1 MGYRSWYELAQKV
14 GTADQLAA
22 KHGKDTFK
30 AQVKWND
37 GDTAERDIV
46 STGMEI
52 FECDVMTL
60 KMRAFDELNKLI
72 PDTDTLI
79 KMLHDYHLGQSKFT
93 PLPPEDHS
101 TSIFLKNL
109 LKLKR

>member
-30 AQVKWND
+30 AQVKWNEESNPTVEA
-37 GDTAERDIV
+37 G
-46 STGMEI
+46 GMEV

-60 KMRAFDELNKLI
+60 KMRAFDELNKQI
-72 PDTDTLI
+72 PTKEEI
-79 KMLHDYHLGQSKFT
+79 EQMLHNHYQGQRYFA
-93 PLPPEDHS
+93 PCPPEGD
-101 TSIFLKNL
+101 TTAIFFKNL
-109 LKLKR
+109 LKLMR